1 MLSIF
6 RSSTSILCE
15 GGKNGSQKVEFKQTI
30 DNYGDDCDDKEMML
44 LRKEERGRPEKDI
57 TQRLSDTTDQHYSVL

>member
-15 GGKNGSQKVEFKQTI
+15 GGKNGSQNVEFKQTI
-30 DNYGDDCDDKEMML
+30 DNYGDDCDVDDKEMML
-44 LRKEERGRPEKDI
+44 LRKRRKRSSGKRYH
-57 TQRLSDTTDQHYSVL
+57 TASQ